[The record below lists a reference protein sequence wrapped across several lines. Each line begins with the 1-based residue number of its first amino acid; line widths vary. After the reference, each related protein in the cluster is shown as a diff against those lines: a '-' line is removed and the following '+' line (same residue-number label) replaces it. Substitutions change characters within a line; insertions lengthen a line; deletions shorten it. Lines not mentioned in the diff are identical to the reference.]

1 MKKFGI
7 EREKAPFVFTP
18 QFAKILGGQ
27 DGASFKKFESLSVI
41 AFNIIRK
48 NSPIFIN
55 LALLV
60 NIVSLFDA
68 VHSFIID
75 AFNWTS

>member
-68 VHSFIID
+68 V
-75 AFNWTS
+75 